1 MPVPTAVPGVPQNI
15 TLQQAIDIAAA
26 RSPVLAQARANNQ
39 LAQLNVPL
47 AVTGYLPNLSATA
60 SSSRSNNGASAA
72 AGRFGGSFTSRG
84 LNANLRQ
91 LIYDGGKVIAQ
102 IRQARAGAVAGAET
116 YQRSL
121 ETLSFNVAQAYY
133 TALAA
138 DAAVR
143 VDQQLLSLNQA
154 NQNLVN
160 AQVRTG
166 VAPRIDAVTAAVP
179 TAQAEATLLSAQG
192 TEAAAL
198 GAFANQLGL
207 DANTLVRPVNNTP
220 SNPSVALIH
229 VLPYDQS
236 VARALAQRPD
246 YLAAQETAVSARYAV
261 QVQRAGYYPTISG
274 TASYGTNSTTVNGQD
289 FAPNSSFGFTVSI
302 PLYDQG
308 VTRVQV
314 QQALAQLDLAN
325 AQVAQAKLGV
335 QLNVQQSLS
344 TLLSDQAAVS
354 QNVVAVTSAR
364 ESLRATQAQ
373 YRAGVSNLF
382 TLLQAQTNLTTA
394 STSELD
400 AIYALRQAEQSY
412 IYALGESSIN
422 PTPP

>member
-1 MPVPTAVPGVPQNI
+1 MPVPSPVPGVPQNI
-15 TLQQAIDIAAA
+15 SLQQAIAIAAA

-39 LAQLNVPL
+39 LTQLNVPL
-47 AVTGYLPNLSATA
+47 AATGYLPNLSATA

-84 LNANLRQ
+84 LNGNLRQ
-91 LIYDGGKVIAQ
+91 LIYDGGRVIAQ
-102 IRQARAGAVAGAET
+102 IHQARAGAVAGAQT
-116 YQRSL
+116 YQRAL

-138 DAAVR
+138 GAAVR

-198 GAFANQLGL
+198 GAFANQMGL

-220 SNPSVALIH
+220 SNPSATLIR
-229 VLPYDQS
+229 VLPYAQS
-236 VARALAQRPD
+236 VARALQLRPD
-246 YLAAQETAVSARYAV
+246 YLAAQSTALSAQYAV
-261 QVQRAGYYPTISG
+261 QVQRAGYYPTVSG

-289 FAPNSSFGFTVSI
+289 FAPNSAVGFTINI

-344 TLLSDQAAVS
+344 TLLSDQAAVA
-354 QNVVAVTSAR
+354 QTVVAVTSAR

-382 TLLQAQTNLTTA
+382 TLLQAQTNLATA
-394 STSELD
+394 ATSELD

-412 IYALGESSIN
+412 IFALGESSIN
-422 PTPP
+422 PSSP